1 MKEIRRIIP
10 SLDVHESVVIPAV
23 RRFDRSL
30 IIHVVTAGP
39 GEALTGVGFPVIR
52 QVLLGIPE
60 DFEYRPAV
68 FA

>member
-1 MKEIRRIIP
+1 LFGNPANALRISP
-10 SLDVHESVVIPAV
+10 SLRSPERVGHCAA
-23 RRFDRSL
+23 DR
-30 IIHVVTAGP
+30 
-39 GEALTGVGFPVIR
+39 ALTIVGFPVIR